1 MSLAKDERAG
11 LSDTFAEVGDNVP
24 TLCEG
29 WTSRDLLAH
38 LLVRERKPWAAPG
51 IFIPALASLADN
63 AMSSYDD
70 VAWPDMIEQFRDG
83 PPVWSF
89 TAIPAADALV
99 NGAEHYVHHED
110 VRRGSPGW
118 KPRPP
123 HDPRDRQLWEILQ
136 RMARMLFRRSPVGVV
151 LRSGDDRELVARK
164 AAPSVTLVGEPG
176 ELVLFGYGRS
186 AVEVEREG
194 DPADVAA
201 LDGSSRGV

>member
-1 MSLAKDERAG
+1 MSLAKDERAA
-11 LSDTFAEVGDNVP
+11 LSDTFTEVGDNAP
-24 TLCEG
+24 TLCDG

-51 IFIPALASLADN
+51 IFIPALASLAEN

-70 VAWPDMIEQFRDG
+70 VAWPDMIEQFRSG
-83 PPVWSF
+83 PPVWAF
-89 TAIPAADALV
+89 TAIPAADGFV

-110 VRRGSPGW
+110 VRRGSAGW

-123 HDPRDRQLWEILQ
+123 DPSRDGQLWEILQ
-136 RMARMLFRRSPVGVV
+136 RMSRMLFRRSPVGIV
-151 LRSGDDRELVARK
+151 LRSGDRELVARR

-201 LDGSSRGV
+201 LDGSNRGV